1 MSNIRDEQAPIA
13 PSGKPALDGALVN
26 SGKVAA
32 VHQPKNLQASVDA
45 DTVTFMV
52 EVTSTSSAIGRAG
65 LDLVVVLDV
74 SGSMAE
80 HGKLD
85 KLKSAMQFLL
95 KKLSPMDRLSIVTF
109 SDAATKLTGLRPM
122 DEANQPAFSNIVA
135 SLAARGGTN
144 IQAGLEA
151 GLGVLAGRK
160 ISSGRT
166 ANILLMSDGQETGGN
181 ARQAKNP
188 GNVPVYTL
196 GFGKDS
202 DSNLLGDVA
211 KNGGT
216 FNAVPD
222 QGNMVVV
229 FSQLLGG
236 LLTVVVN
243 DLQLIVRKSSDPDAE
258 PEFGK
263 IAKVDAGGFVTE
275 ASSDSSE
282 VTVKFG
288 DLFSGEVRKVLVDL
302 ELKDAV
308 DKTQQFSTLF
318 LETYLTYLDQNG
330 KRVQE
335 TEESISVER
344 IPGRPAASG
353 TDDRR
358 LQLELARRQHADY
371 IKAAR
376 ALADQKK
383 LEEARD
389 KLVDAQN
396 ALEDILDQ
404 RNPLVASLKTELKQL
419 LNLVES
425 QELYEAQGR
434 AYALAAEASHANQ
447 RFATRGD
454 DVESM
459 RLFATP
465 RMDAYL
471 EQAKQF
477 TRDRNA
483 KLPNADEDTNTET
496 KANPVAALAAG
507 LNYQINVAIQALQNI
522 QKIIATAAANP
533 PSA

>member
-1 MSNIRDEQAPIA
+1 MSNIMDEQAPIA
-13 PSGKPALDGALVN
+13 PSGNPALNNPLLK

-32 VHQPKNLQASVDA
+32 VYQPRNLQASVDA

-52 EVTSTSSAIGRAG
+52 DVTSTSSAIGRAG

-74 SGSMAE
+74 SGSMADN
-80 HGKLD
+80 GKLD

-122 DEANQPAFSNIVA
+122 DEANQSAFSNIVA

-151 GLGVLAGRK
+151 GLGVIASR
-160 ISSGRT
+160 SFVTDRT
-166 ANILLMSDGQETGGN
+166 ANILLMSDGQETTGN

-188 GNVPVYTL
+188 ANVPVYTL

-222 QGNMVVV
+222 QGNMVAV

-236 LLTVVVN
+236 LLTVVVK
-243 DLQLIVRKSSDPDAE
+243 DLHLIVKKSTDPDAAA
-258 PEFGK
+258 EFNK
-263 IAKVDAGGFVTE
+263 IAKVDAGGIVPE
-275 ASSDSSE
+275 YNSDSSE

-288 DLFSGEVRKVLVDL
+288 DLYSGEVRKVLVVL

-308 DKTQQFSTLF
+308 DKTQRFTTLF
-318 LETYLTYLDQNG
+318 LETYLDFLDQNG
-330 KRVQE
+330 GRARE
-335 TEESISVER
+335 REESVPVER
-344 IPGRPAASG
+344 IPGRAASSG
-353 TDDRR
+353 TDDQK
-358 LQLELARRQHADY
+358 LQLEMARRQQADS

-376 ALADQKK
+376 ILADQKK
-383 LEEARD
+383 LDDARD

-396 ALEDILDQ
+396 ALEDIPDQ
-404 RNPLVASLKTELKQL
+404 RNPLVAGLKTELKQL
-419 LNLVES
+419 LNLLES

-447 RFATRGD
+447 RFAARGE

-477 TRDRNA
+477 TKDPNA
-483 KLPNADEDTNTET
+483 KLPDANQDTKTET
-496 KANPVAALAAG
+496 KANPMAAFSGPLVA
-507 LNYQINVAIQALQNI
+507 QIKIAIQALQNI
-522 QKIIATAAANP
+522 QSIITTAAANP
-533 PSA
+533 RCA